1 MKHSGI
7 LHVRT
12 NLPAELA
19 DLEKLAMNLR
29 WSWRPQTRELFH
41 DIDPERWEAARQSPL
56 RLLATVPASRLHEL
70 ADDPEFRDRVDAE
83 LADLENHLSA
93 GLWYQQTLET
103 AGDLGPTDPAVAY
116 FSMEFGIDPS
126 LPIYSGGLGVLAGDH
141 LKSASDLGLP
151 LIGVGL
157 LYTHGYFTQSLT
169 GDGWQEETYNYHDP
183 AELPVVPVL
192 DPEGNQLQVTVAFP
206 EGREVTIALWVA
218 SVGRVPLLLLDTN
231 IDANPDDLKSVTD
244 RLYGGDSEHRVKQEI
259 VLGVGGVRAV
269 NAYCDNAGIPRPAVA
284 HLNEGHAGFL
294 SLERIRERIDAGADF
309 DAALAQ
315 VRASNLFTTHT
326 PVPAGIDRFDINL
339 IRRYVNERL
348 VPNVPIEQALE
359 LGRESDPSIFNMAHM
374 GLRTAQRANGVAKLH
389 GAVSR
394 RMFAGLYPG
403 YEPEEVPI
411 GSVTNGVHLQTW
423 TKPEMMELI
432 SRIAGNVD
440 LAGSDTWDNTD
451 AVTDEELWEV
461 RNKMRADLVDVARDS
476 LYNSWRNRGHAEAQ
490 LGWTRRALGRDVL
503 TIGFARRVS
512 TYKRLTLMLR
522 DPERLRS
529 ILLNAERPVQFVIA
543 GKAHPNDMGGKKL
556 MQEIVHFAD
565 HAGLRDRFLFLP
577 DYDLNLAS
585 YLVSGAD
592 VWLNNPIRP
601 QEASGTSGMK
611 VVMNGGMTLSISD
624 GWWDEMPQE
633 EHGWTIPT
641 VETHD
646 ADYRDRLEAEALY
659 ELLEHTVA
667 PLFYDRE
674 EDDVPYHWLEWVRRS
689 LTTLSPMV
697 TSTRMLRDYVTG
709 YYRPAIEGAA
719 AIHASAEVA
728 GEYVGWLEK
737 VRQAWPQI
745 TFTNLRCNGTAAVDA
760 AEADAGEQ
768 VVITVDVDL
777 GELSDTDVKVQ
788 AVIADAA
795 GQRRVVDLVNDKG
808 TTYSVTI
815 AIDVPGTFDYTVRV
829 VPAHSLLV
837 NPAEIGL
844 ITYYQD

>member
-1 MKHSGI
+1 
-7 LHVRT
+7 
-12 NLPAELA
+12 
-19 DLEKLAMNLR
+19 
-29 WSWRPQTRELFH
+29 
-41 DIDPERWEAARQSPL
+41 
-56 RLLATVPASRLHEL
+56 
-70 ADDPEFRDRVDAE
+70 
-83 LADLENHLSA
+83 
-93 GLWYQQTLET
+93 
-103 AGDLGPTDPAVAY
+103 
-116 FSMEFGIDPS
+116 
-126 LPIYSGGLGVLAGDH
+126 
-141 LKSASDLGLP
+141 
-151 LIGVGL
+151 
-157 LYTHGYFTQSLT
+157 
-169 GDGWQEETYNYHDP
+169 
-183 AELPVVPVL
+183 
-192 DPEGNQLQVTVAFP
+192 
-206 EGREVTIALWVA
+206 
-218 SVGRVPLLLLDTN
+218 
-231 IDANPDDLKSVTD
+231 
-244 RLYGGDSEHRVKQEI
+244 
-259 VLGVGGVRAV
+259 
-269 NAYCDNAGIPRPAVA
+269 
-284 HLNEGHAGFL
+284 
-294 SLERIRERIDAGADF
+294 
-309 DAALAQ
+309 
-315 VRASNLFTTHT
+315 
-326 PVPAGIDRFDINL
+326 
-339 IRRYVNERL
+339 
-348 VPNVPIEQALE
+348 
-359 LGRESDPSIFNMAHM
+359 
-374 GLRTAQRANGVAKLH
+374 
-389 GAVSR
+389 
-394 RMFAGLYPG
+394 
-403 YEPEEVPI
+403 
-411 GSVTNGVHLQTW
+411 
-423 TKPEMMELI
+423 
-432 SRIAGNVD
+432 
-440 LAGSDTWDNTD
+440 
-451 AVTDEELWEV
+451 
-461 RNKMRADLVDVARDS
+461 
-476 LYNSWRNRGHAEAQ
+476 
-490 LGWTRRALGRDVL
+490 
-503 TIGFARRVS
+503 
-512 TYKRLTLMLR
+512 MLR

-565 HAGLRDRFLFLP
+565 QAGLRDRFLFLP

-667 PLFYDRE
+667 PLFYDRD
-674 EDDVPYHWLEWVRRS
+674 EDDVPYRWLEWVRRS

-777 GELSDTDVKVQ
+777 GELSDTDVEVQ

-844 ITYYQD
+844 ITYHQD